1 METKPSSIDPEK
13 ISQQVK
19 RMYDLTGKV
28 AVVTGGAG
36 GLGGPTC
43 LALASAGAD
52 VVVVDMDP
60 ENSKKVV
67 EQVKSLGRRS
77 MALQVNVTKEEDVKS
92 MVKKVMDEFKRIDI
106 LITYAGMNITKPAED
121 YPLEDW
127 NKVMSLNV
135 TGTFLCDREVGKVMV
150 GQRSGKIINVSSVRS
165 AFALPRNYIA
175 YCTSKGAVN
184 MITKQLACEWGKFN
198 VNVNAIAPTVIETPL
213 TAHILADKAFAE
225 KFRRGIPLGRWGRPD
240 DLFGTII
247 FLASDASN
255 FITGQIIFIDGGTT
269 TFDSID

>member
-1 METKPSSIDPEK
+1 METKPSIETEK
-13 ISQQVK
+13 ISQKVK

-43 LALASAGAD
+43 IALASAGAD
-52 VVVVDMDP
+52 VVVVDMDL
-60 ENSKKVV
+60 KRA
-67 EQVKSLGRRS
+67 EQIAEEIKSLGRES
-77 MALQVNVTKEEDVKS
+77 MALRIDVTKEEEVKN
-92 MVKKVMDEFKRIDI
+92 MVKTVVDKFKRIDI
-106 LITYAGMNITKPAED
+106 LIPFAGMNITKPAED

-127 NKVMSLNV
+127 NKVMTLNV

-150 GQRSGKIINVSSVRS
+150 AQRSGKIINVSSVRS

-247 FLASDASN
+247 FLASEASN
-255 FITGQIIFIDGGTT
+255 FVTGQIIFIDGGTT

>member
-1 METKPSSIDPEK
+1 MEKAYVIEPEK
-13 ISQQVK
+13 VSEQVK
-19 RMYDLTGKV
+19 RMYDLTGRV

-43 LALASAGAD
+43 VALASAGAD
-52 VVVVDMDP
+52 VVIVDRNL
-60 ENSKKVV
+60 EKSEEIA
-67 EQVKSLGRRS
+67 EQVKSLGRKS
-77 MALQVNVTKEEDVKS
+77 MAIQVDVTKEEDVKS
-92 MVKKVMDEFKRIDI
+92 MVKKVVDEFKKIDI
-106 LITYAGMNITKPAED
+106 LITYAGMNIPKPAEE

-135 TGTFLCDREVGKVMV
+135 TGMFLCCREVGKVMIN
-150 GQRSGKIINVSSVRS
+150 QKSGKIINVSSVRS
-165 AFALPRNYIA
+165 AFALPRNYLG

-213 TAHILADKAFAE
+213 TRHILENKDFAE
-225 KFRRGIPLGRWGRPD
+225 KFKRGIPLGRWGRPN
-240 DLFGTII
+240 DLFGTLIY
-247 FLASDASN
+247 LASDASN